1 MNKGK
6 TVLVLLLLA
15 VLSLPVRTAAQ
26 RRTFVEW
33 GVLGGL
39 NFSDFSSKDKSFD
52 VSNKLGFQAGI
63 SIGVNLGLVA
73 IQPEILFVRQTFG
86 VEHADIGRVKVKSN
100 SIDVPVLLS
109 VRVLKPL
116 RINVGPVFSVM
127 NDCKYKWGSDL
138 IDFGRARPTVS
149 YTPGVGVGAR
159 AQLPDRLPIQ
169 RAVHLQKDLLHRGCR
184 AHRSEILLR
193 GGEHRLCLL
202 TV

>member
-116 RINVGPVFSVM
+116 RINVGPEFSVM

-149 YTPGVGVGAR
+149 YTLGLGLVLGRNFLIDCRYNGQFTSKKTYYTEDAVRIDLKSYSVGVSIGY
-159 AQLPDRLPIQ
+159 
-169 RAVHLQKDLLHRGCR
+169 VF
-184 AHRSEILLR
+184 
-193 GGEHRLCLL
+193 
-202 TV
+202 

>member
-1 MNKGK
+1 MNKGQ

-86 VEHADIGRVKVKSN
+86 VEHADIGRVKVKAN

-149 YTPGVGVGAR
+149 YTLGLGLVLGRNFLIDCRYNGQFTSKKTYYTEDAVRIDLKSYSVGVSIGY
-159 AQLPDRLPIQ
+159 
-169 RAVHLQKDLLHRGCR
+169 VF
-184 AHRSEILLR
+184 
-193 GGEHRLCLL
+193 
-202 TV
+202 

>member
-100 SIDVPVLLS
+100 SIDLPVLLS

-149 YTPGVGVGAR
+149 YTLGLGLVLGRNFLIDCRYNGQFTSKKTYYTEDAVRIDLKSYSVGVSIGY
-159 AQLPDRLPIQ
+159 
-169 RAVHLQKDLLHRGCR
+169 VF
-184 AHRSEILLR
+184 
-193 GGEHRLCLL
+193 
-202 TV
+202 

>member
-116 RINVGPVFSVM
+116 CINVGPVFSVM

-149 YTPGVGVGAR
+149 YTLGLGLVLGRNFLIDCRYNGQFTSKKTYYTEDAVRIDLKSYSVGVSIGY
-159 AQLPDRLPIQ
+159 
-169 RAVHLQKDLLHRGCR
+169 VF
-184 AHRSEILLR
+184 
-193 GGEHRLCLL
+193 
-202 TV
+202 

>member
-127 NDCKYKWGSDL
+127 YDCKYKWGSDL

-149 YTPGVGVGAR
+149 YTLGLGLVLGRNFLIDCRYNGQFTSKKTYYTEDAVRIDLKSYSVGVSIGY
-159 AQLPDRLPIQ
+159 
-169 RAVHLQKDLLHRGCR
+169 VF
-184 AHRSEILLR
+184 
-193 GGEHRLCLL
+193 
-202 TV
+202 

>member
-149 YTPGVGVGAR
+149 YTLGLGLVLGLNFLIDCRYNGQFTSKKTYYTEDAVRIDLKSYSVGVSIGY
-159 AQLPDRLPIQ
+159 
-169 RAVHLQKDLLHRGCR
+169 VF
-184 AHRSEILLR
+184 
-193 GGEHRLCLL
+193 
-202 TV
+202 

>member
-116 RINVGPVFSVM
+116 RINVGPVFSGM
-127 NDCKYKWGSDL
+127 NDCKYIWGSDL
-138 IDFGRARPTVS
+138 IAFGRARPTVS
-149 YTPGVGVGAR
+149 YTLGLGLVLGRNFLIDCRYNGQFTSKKTYYTEDAVRIDLKSYSVGVSIGY
-159 AQLPDRLPIQ
+159 
-169 RAVHLQKDLLHRGCR
+169 VF
-184 AHRSEILLR
+184 
-193 GGEHRLCLL
+193 
-202 TV
+202 

>member
-1 MNKGK
+1 MNQGK

-149 YTPGVGVGAR
+149 YTLGLGLVLGRNFLIDCRYNGQFTSKKTYYTEDAVRIDLKSYSVGVSIGY
-159 AQLPDRLPIQ
+159 
-169 RAVHLQKDLLHRGCR
+169 VF
-184 AHRSEILLR
+184 
-193 GGEHRLCLL
+193 
-202 TV
+202 

>member
-100 SIDVPVLLS
+100 SIDAPVLLS

-149 YTPGVGVGAR
+149 YTLGLGLVLGRNFLIDCRYNGQFTSKKTYYTEDAVRIDLKSYSVGVSIGY
-159 AQLPDRLPIQ
+159 
-169 RAVHLQKDLLHRGCR
+169 VF
-184 AHRSEILLR
+184 
-193 GGEHRLCLL
+193 
-202 TV
+202 